1 MDELKQEDYSWVRG
15 GSKSIA
21 LLWLRQK
28 NQDLMQIANALKH
41 QDPENEYE
49 MDIFIDLVSIYS
61 AIDSAIGMVEDVQ
74 QMVLE
79 AEAKNSDL
87 KLTIRNLT
95 RNINAYEERF
105 DNLNEHLK

>member
-1 MDELKQEDYSWVRG
+1 MEEQDYGWVKG

-28 NQDLMQIANALKH
+28 NSDLMQIANALKP
-41 QDPENEYE
+41 QDPTNEYE
-49 MDIFIDLVSIYS
+49 MDIFLDLVSIYGAIQC
-61 AIDSAIGMVEDVQ
+61 AIDMVEDVQ
-74 QMVLE
+74 NMVWA

-87 KLTIRNLT
+87 KLTIRQLT
-95 RNINAYEERF
+95 KKIKTYEDKF

>member
-1 MDELKQEDYSWVRG
+1 MEAEDYGWVKG

-28 NQDLMQIANALKH
+28 NSDLMQIANALKP
-41 QDPENEYE
+41 QDPTNEYE
-49 MDIFIDLVSIYS
+49 MDIFLDLVSIYGAITS
-61 AIDSAIGMVEDVQ
+61 AIDMVEDVQ
-74 QMVLE
+74 NMVWA

-87 KLTIRNLT
+87 KLTIRQLT
-95 RNINAYEERF
+95 KKIKTYEDKF

>member
-1 MDELKQEDYSWVRG
+1 MEEEDYGWVKG

-28 NQDLMQIANALKH
+28 NSDLMQIANALKP
-41 QDPENEYE
+41 QDPHNEYE
-49 MDIFIDLVSIYS
+49 MDIFLDLVSIYGAIQC
-61 AIDSAIGMVEDVQ
+61 AIDMVEDVQ
-74 QMVLE
+74 NMVWA

-87 KLTIRNLT
+87 KLTIRQLT
-95 RNINAYEERF
+95 KKIKTYEDKF

>member
-1 MDELKQEDYSWVRG
+1 MDDDYRWVKG

-28 NQDLMQIANALKH
+28 NSDLMQIANALKP
-41 QDPENEYE
+41 QDTNNEYE
-49 MDIFIDLVSIYS
+49 MDIFLDLVSIYGALQC
-61 AIDSAIGMVEDVQ
+61 AIDMVEDVQ
-74 QMVLE
+74 QMVWE

-87 KLTIRNLT
+87 KLTIRQLT
-95 RNINAYEERF
+95 DKITKYEERF

>member
-1 MDELKQEDYSWVRG
+1 MEEDYRWVKG

-28 NQDLMQIANALKH
+28 NSDLMQIANALKP
-41 QDPENEYE
+41 QDTTNEYE
-49 MDIFIDLVSIYS
+49 MDIFIDLIGIYGAIQC
-61 AIDSAIGMVEDVQ
+61 AIDMVEDVQ
-74 QMVLE
+74 NMVWE

-87 KLTIRNLT
+87 KLTIRQLSAK
-95 RNINAYEERF
+95 IAKYEERF

>member
-1 MDELKQEDYSWVRG
+1 MEEDYRWVKG

-28 NQDLMQIANALKH
+28 NSDLMQIANALKP
-41 QDPENEYE
+41 QDTTNEYE
-49 MDIFIDLVSIYS
+49 MDIFIDLVGIYGAIQC
-61 AIDSAIGMVEDVQ
+61 AIDMVEDVQ
-74 QMVLE
+74 NMVWE

-87 KLTIRNLT
+87 KLTIRQLSAK
-95 RNINAYEERF
+95 IAKYEERF